1 MSAEQERKRIDNMSA
16 GRELGGTHFGQ
27 VPGEA
32 ENKDEKGKRGSR
44 KEGFASERSGSA
56 VSDSGPAQPN
66 DVDQPD
72 NASGT
77 QQSGKK

>member
-1 MSAEQERKRIDNMSA
+1 MSAEQERKRIDSMSG

-32 ENKDEKGKRGSR
+32 ENQDEKGKSGSR
-44 KEGFASERSGSA
+44 RTGFPSERSGSPL
-56 VSDSGPAQPN
+56 SDTGPAQPH

-72 NASGT
+72 NARGAERKPT
-77 QQSGKK
+77 